1 MSEVSIEA
9 FLVVER
15 SVKCCTSPNYV
26 IPVRVFPGGQFTTIS
41 IIVLLHPC
49 VLQAMQSY
57 IYYNADAGKTGVSK
71 QMRYFCSILGCLVER
86 MILSAV
92 FVVCF
97 VFQGR
102 NFAIS

>member
-41 IIVLLHPC
+41 LIVLLHPC

-57 IYYNADAGKTGVSK
+57 IGLQCRCGQDRCIEANEIFLPYTRVSS
-71 QMRYFCSILGCLVER
+71 RENDTSSCVCR
-86 MILSAV
+86 V
-92 FVVCF
+92 FRVS
-97 VFQGR
+97 R
-102 NFAIS
+102 